1 MRHMR
6 IDPGEGPGDER
17 AAWPK
22 PICVRARMSEPPVTV
37 APTAPLMEALQQM
50 THHRIHC
57 LPVVDDE
64 SHLIGIVNEDDVLGT
79 QRGARPPG
87 STVEEVMSAPAVAVG
102 RAQSVKEAIQL
113 MVGRRIGVLPVVEHD
128 RRSVA

>member
-1 MRHMR
+1 
-6 IDPGEGPGDER
+6 
-17 AAWPK
+17 
-22 PICVRARMSEPPVTV
+22 
-37 APTAPLMEALQQM
+37 MEALQRM
-50 THHRIHC
+50 THDRIHC
-57 LPVVDDE
+57 LSVVDDE

-87 STVEEVMSAPAVAVG
+87 STVEEVMSAPAEAVG
-102 RAQSVKEAIQL
+102 PAQSVKEAIQL